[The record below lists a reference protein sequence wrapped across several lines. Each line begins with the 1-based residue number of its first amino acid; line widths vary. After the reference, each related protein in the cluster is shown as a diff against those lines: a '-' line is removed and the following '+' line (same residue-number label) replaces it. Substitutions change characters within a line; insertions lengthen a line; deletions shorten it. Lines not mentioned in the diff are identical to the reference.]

1 MQDLEQAIR
10 EHAYHLWVASG
21 CRDVD
26 ADRHWLVAQRE
37 VLSTSLSQIGRV
49 TVDEAQGPTG
59 ASDKKPVRK
68 PKAVAKSKAK
78 RRAA

>member
-10 EHAYHLWVASG
+10 EQAYHLWVAG
-21 CRDVD
+21 GRRDGEAD
-26 ADRHWLVAQRE
+26 AHWLVAQRE
-37 VLSTSLSQIGRV
+37 VLSASLGQIGRV
-49 TVDEAQGPTG
+49 TVDEANGPT
-59 ASDKKPVRK
+59 ASPDKKPVRK

>member
-10 EHAYHLWVASG
+10 EYAYQLWIADG
-21 CRDVD
+21 CRDGKAD
-26 ADRHWLVAQRE
+26 AHWLVAQRE

-49 TVDEAQGPTG
+49 TVGEARGPTV

-78 RRAA
+78 QRAA

>member
-10 EHAYHLWVASG
+10 EYAYQLWVDSG
-21 CRDVD
+21 RRDGD
-26 ADRHWLVAQRE
+26 ADAHWLVAQRE

-49 TVDEAQGPTG
+49 TVDEAHGPVT
-59 ASDKKPVRK
+59 ASEKKPVRK
-68 PKAVAKSKAK
+68 PKAVAKSKGK